1 MLNREQKERSQSEII
16 CIDALVPENHLLRKI
31 DETVDF
37 TKIYDIV
44 GKLCS
49 ADKGRPSTDPV
60 VLFKAAIIQH
70 IYGIPSLR
78 RTAEEISLN
87 IAYRWFLGYSLTE
100 KTPHFSTFSYN
111 FSHRFTEDVVQQIF
125 DWILNEI
132 NDAGYLSPEAVF
144 IDGTHIKADANMKKA
159 IRKAVPEASRIYS
172 EQLLNEIN

>member
-16 CIDALVPENHLLRKI
+16 CIDDLVPRNHLLRKI
-31 DETVDF
+31 DERVDF

-44 GKLCS
+44 GKLYS

-60 VLFKAAIIQH
+60 VLFKSAIIQH

-87 IAYRWFLGYSLTE
+87 IAYHWFLGYSLTE

-132 NDAGYLSPEAVF
+132 NDAGYLSPEAGNKFKVSV
-144 IDGTHIKADANMKKA
+144 IIPHLDKKCFPGVGCV
-159 IRKAVPEASRIYS
+159 RYVWSCHKPTGG
-172 EQLLNEIN
+172 

>member
-1 MLNREQKERSQSEII
+1 MLRREQKERSQSEII
-16 CIDALVPENHLLRKI
+16 CIDDLAPRDHLLRKI

-44 GKLCS
+44 GKLYS
-49 ADKGRPSTDPV
+49 ADKGRPSTDPG

-111 FSHRFTEDVVQQIF
+111 FSHRFTEDVVQ
-125 DWILNEI
+125 
-132 NDAGYLSPEAVF
+132 
-144 IDGTHIKADANMKKA
+144 
-159 IRKAVPEASRIYS
+159 
-172 EQLLNEIN
+172 

>member
-1 MLNREQKERSQSEII
+1 MLSKERKECNQGEIVYM
-16 CIDALVPENHLLRKI
+16 DDLVPKNHLLRKI
-31 DETVDF
+31 DKAVDF

-44 GKLCS
+44 GKLYC
-49 ADKGRPSTDPV
+49 ANNGRPSTDPV
-60 VLFKAAIIQH
+60 VLFKTAIIQH

-111 FSHRFTEDVVQQIF
+111 FTHRFTEKVVQQVF

-132 NDAGYLSPEAVF
+132 NEAGYLSSEAVF
-144 IDGTHIKADANMKKA
+144 IDGTHIKANANMKNLFAKPF
-159 IRKAVPEASRIYS
+159 RKLQRYTAS
-172 EQLLNEIN
+172 NF